1 MSLATA
7 EGQAQTQIALV
18 DLVDRLLGSGV
29 VLAGDLVI
37 SLAGVDL
44 VQIRLHALIA
54 SVRAEM
60 TTRPAD
66 RLGDRASE
74 GE

>member
-1 MSLATA
+1 MPLATA
-7 EGQAQTQIALV
+7 QGQTQTQISLV

-29 VLAGDLVI
+29 VLAGDVVI

-60 TTRPAD
+60 AQR
-66 RLGDRASE
+66 
-74 GE
+74 